1 MEMTMFFRA
10 LLLICSLSISQL
22 QALTHKELISHSR
35 KNGSQVED
43 AEIVPNPQQPIPQ
56 DINTVLRELIAS
68 VAGLK
73 VETKYLQRDHEANTR
88 ELKDELE
95 KVKQLYQAKS
105 EELDKLKQQHQANTR
120 EMKDELEKLKQLYQ
134 AKTEEL
140 EKLKQQHQVQTQE
153 LDKVKQQ
160 NQAQIED
167 LINVKSRTIVTENQ
181 VETLKKEG
189 EVKRVAFSA
198 SLLASGTETLGPFN
212 SHVPLVFRH
221 VVTNIGNAYN
231 PNTGFFIAPLRGAY
245 HFAFK
250 VGASGHSSN
259 ASGAVLVKNGEH
271 IFIAYEHQVNGFGS
285 SSNGVTLLLETGDVV
300 FLRHWE
306 NTRIYDNPNHHTT
319 FSGHLLFTI

>member
-1 MEMTMFFRA
+1 MELTMFFRA

-43 AEIVPNPQQPIPQ
+43 AEIVPNPQQTIPQ

-95 KVKQLYQAKS
+95 KVKQLYQAKT
-105 EELDKLKQQHQANTR
+105 EELD
-120 EMKDELEKLKQLYQ
+120 
-134 AKTEEL
+134 
-140 EKLKQQHQVQTQE
+140 KLKQQHQVQTQE

-160 NQAQIED
+160 HQED
-167 LINVKSRTIVTENQ
+167 LINFKSRANITENQ
-181 VETLKKEG
+181 VETLKKEA

-198 SLLASGTETLGPFN
+198 SLLASGSETLGPFN
-212 SHVPLVFRH
+212 SHVPLIFRH

-250 VGASGHSSN
+250 VGANGHSSH

-285 SSNGVTLLLETGDVV
+285 SASGVTLLLEIGDVV
-300 FLRHWE
+300 FLRQWQ
-306 NTRIYDNPNHHTT
+306 NTRIYDNTNHHTT